1 VKPIHLNLAARPYRD
16 TRPFTIAVIVASTV
30 IAAMTYL
37 NAVTFLRYRFETRT
51 TTAKIAS
58 LQAQTQQE
66 QQRGAAVNE
75 RLKRIDVDLLATQT
89 QFANA
94 QLAERAFSWS
104 ELLDRL
110 EHVLPNDVRIYG
122 VSPKFSKNGL
132 IHLTLSCDTK
142 TGQGMVNTINR
153 VNADP
158 HFANAFP
165 TSESKVGDT
174 GAYHFELGIDYKPS
188 MPRVVTE

>member
-1 VKPIHLNLAARPYRD
+1 MKPIHLNLASRPYRD
-16 TRPFTIAVIVASTV
+16 TRPFTIVVVIAATI

-37 NAVTFLRYRFETRT
+37 NAVTFLRYRYETRT

-58 LQAQTQQE
+58 TQAQTQQE
-66 QQRGAAVNE
+66 ERRAALAND
-75 RLKRIDVDLLATQT
+75 RLKRINVTLLATQT

-110 EHVLPNDVRIYG
+110 EHVLPSDVRIGG
-122 VSPKFSKNGL
+122 VAPQFGKNGL
-132 IHLTLSCDTK
+132 IHLNLLCETK

-153 VNADP
+153 FNADP
-158 HFANAFP
+158 HFSHAFP
-165 TSESKVGDT
+165 TTESHVGDAAWKFAV
-174 GAYHFELGIDYKPS
+174 GVDYKPS
-188 MPRVVTE
+188 MARVVTE

>member
-1 VKPIHLNLAARPYRD
+1 MKPIHLNLAARPYRD
-16 TRPFTIAVIVASTV
+16 TRPFTIAVVVASTV

-37 NAVTFLRYRFETRT
+37 NAVTFLRYRFDTRT
-51 TTAKIAS
+51 TTAKVAS

-66 QQRGAAVNE
+66 QQRAASVNE
-75 RLKRIDVDLLATQT
+75 RLKRIDVALLASQT

-110 EHVLPNDVRIYG
+110 EHVLPNDVRIGG
-122 VSPKFSKNGL
+122 VSPRFDKNGL
-132 IHLTLSCDTK
+132 IHLSLSCDTK
-142 TGQGMVNTINR
+142 TGQGMIDTINHF
-153 VNADP
+153 NADS

-165 TSESKVGDT
+165 ASESKVDAGYKFVV
-174 GAYHFELGIDYKPS
+174 GVDYKPS
-188 MPRVVTE
+188 MPRAVAQ